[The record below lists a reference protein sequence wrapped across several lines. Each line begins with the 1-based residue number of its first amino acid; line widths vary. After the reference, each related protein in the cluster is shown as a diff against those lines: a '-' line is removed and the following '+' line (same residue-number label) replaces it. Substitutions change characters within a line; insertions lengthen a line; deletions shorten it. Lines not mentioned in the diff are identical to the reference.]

1 MKDNKYSQ
9 PYRNLGFGKIESPK
23 TQKIKVPKVTRVKG
37 TDLRVGGKR
46 K

>member
-23 TQKIKVPKVTRVKG
+23 TKKCAPPKVTKVKG
-37 TDLRVGGKR
+37 SDLRVGGKR